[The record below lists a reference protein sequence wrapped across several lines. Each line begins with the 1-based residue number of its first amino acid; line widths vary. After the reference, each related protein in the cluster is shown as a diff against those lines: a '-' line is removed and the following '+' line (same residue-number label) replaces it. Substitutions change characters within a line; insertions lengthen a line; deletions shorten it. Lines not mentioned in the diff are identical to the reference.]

1 MFIITCHHK
10 GQIHTFK
17 FDDIRLARI
26 QWQYLAKHGVTP
38 STPFPTYA

>member
-1 MFIITCHHK
+1 MFIITCNHK

-26 QWQYLAKHGVTP
+26 QWQYLDKHGVTP
-38 STPFPTYA
+38 LTPFPTYA